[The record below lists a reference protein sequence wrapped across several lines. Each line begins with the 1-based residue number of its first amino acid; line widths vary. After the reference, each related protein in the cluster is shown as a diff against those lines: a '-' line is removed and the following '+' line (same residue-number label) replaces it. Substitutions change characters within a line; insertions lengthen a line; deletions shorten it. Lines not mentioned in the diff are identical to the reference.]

1 MGVPTVQYTVAVAEE
16 RLMLLDRVAKMAAR
30 QERDWLA
37 EQRREHLGLRASKLA
52 AARRATRELLASKRE
67 SGELAGS
74 RDWLLVP
81 GVRAQLAARGWDQ
94 RKFKP
99 IPAGALAAGRRWGTD
114 PGRYSGQHDE
124 GETKFLARLGLRLPH
139 DLGERLAR
147 AVYWH
152 NAKIEAQLQQW
163 ADRWGDGPEV
173 ILQQSVREHG
183 GVTMLAALGAA
194 FAPTPSEG
202 ELAARTKLRK
212 EVVTT
217 GDLIRAALDQALT
230 EAPKRARLELSRLTR
245 AAQAAERDAAHAE
258 RRRDE
263 AKQAQEQA
271 EAEHKDET
279 AAKAADEAV
288 RWNTQAVMSR
298 LEGERLA
305 AQAADVADLIEQLG
319 TPPKTAVPEQ
329 LAFPED

>member
-1 MGVPTVQYTVAVAEE
+1 MGVTVQYTVAVAEE
-16 RLMLLDRVAKMAAR
+16 RLALLDRVAKMAAR

-94 RKFKP
+94 KKFRP

-114 PGRYSGQHDE
+114 PGRYREQHDE
-124 GETKFLARLGLRLPH
+124 GETRFLGRLGLRLPH
-139 DLGERLAR
+139 DLGERLQR

-152 NAKIEAQLQQW
+152 NAKIEEQLQQW

-173 ILQQSVREHG
+173 ILQASVREHG

-194 FAPTPSEG
+194 FAPTPGEG
-202 ELAARTKLRK
+202 ELAERSKLRK
-212 EVVTT
+212 KVVTT
-217 GDLIRAALDQALT
+217 GDLIRAALDQALA
-230 EAPKRARLELSRLTR
+230 EAPRRARLEFGRLTR
-245 AAQAAERDAAHAE
+245 AAQAAEAQTAHAE

-271 EAEHKDET
+271 EAAGKDET
-279 AAKAADEAV
+279 ASKAAAEAAL
-288 RWNTQAVMSR
+288 WSNQAVMSR
-298 LEGERLA
+298 LEAKRLA
-305 AQAADVADLIEQLG
+305 EQAADVADLIERL
-319 TPPKTAVPEQ
+319 TAPPKTEEPEQ
-329 LAFPED
+329 LTFPEN